1 MGREGGKGCGRRLV
15 DQPMRRTSIEV
26 YQKIQ
31 AMGLLS
37 QLRFEVYEVL
47 VNHGPLTAGEVWDRF
62 FKNKRQRSSISARMS
77 ELEER
82 GVVYQACTR
91 PCSYTGNNAIAWA
104 TTDNLPLDPAKKSKK
119 EKQRTAKEE
128 NDACAAIAEAYGH
141 HLLASVIRKMF
152 L

>member
-1 MGREGGKGCGRRLV
+1 
-15 DQPMRRTSIEV
+15 MRRTSIEV

-82 GVVYQACTR
+82 AVVYVKGLSRVIGIRNT
-91 PCSYTGNNAIAWA
+91 PCCSDKQ
-104 TTDNLPLDPAKKSKK
+104 TDVVQSHPA
-119 EKQRTAKEE
+119 
-128 NDACAAIAEAYGH
+128 GH
-141 HLLASVIRKMF
+141 SLLTCSG
-152 L
+152 